1 MLLVHVAGTADLGI
15 PLAIDGRSRPRQE
28 TAELTESR
36 LGELDACR
44 TGEEAADLLLD
55 LRFRSA
61 DHRADG
67 AEPGTS
73 PGSALRKELRAVA
86 RLAGERGAS
95 PASGGL
101 SESSGSSEPAE
112 PPGSAESA
120 ESIEVLVVGVEGGST
135 PTDSIAR
142 ALVRALGRAS
152 AEASRLLDGREL
164 RVLDA
169 CILPGLAVGRD
180 SIETLESAIGGHDGH
195 VVLALA
201 GGANA
206 VLAETAG
213 VAAATHGDEWSLLLI
228 DRAGRALPDAEA
240 PVVDMSVG
248 EDPLRGWLMGLGL
261 PTVLAEERERDES
274 GVPEEVRLAAAAI
287 HRAMGETSPEAGAG
301 PQDEAEGGAPAGPRT
316 EAGAESQGGGGAPA
330 GSRTEGG
337 ASADTRAAA
346 ARVKDLAL
354 LLHSDAARG
363 DLAAG
368 MALRAWITAEYRRRR
383 LEYLDETG
391 LPARDYRDA
400 TRKSSVLGMVI
411 EKLKERAQT
420 EPLAAPDAWLAAQ
433 RDLVDLGI
441 EATHRLAA
449 PGEDLHE
456 QVNAALGAPPAWLSW
471 PSGCVCL
478 LTAQGVSHRAARR
491 DPIAVTLLSAEP
503 GEALRRACSVPGP
516 LTLET
521 LIACSEASVG
531 EGRAVVEALRDD
543 RFERNSGWNPVG
555 DDGAVVYSYESSTTQ
570 GGALSDQVAGTMRET
585 GCCADEWLEGRPT
598 RPRAIIVT
606 VVGEKPIV
614 IALLHAAQ
622 VFGARHGIP
631 VFLMS
636 SVAQGA
642 GERLQLHQFGL
653 DRDVRLALLRATRY
667 CLDRLDLLTAARLL
681 TLGDPAMEEL
691 ADGAQRLADE
701 LAHAARTDD
710 LDGCAGTVL
719 AVMAAVAER
728 IDGLPPDARVRL
740 ATIIGELINP
750 TPKKQRSE
758 AFRDPVVLALIDYD
772 FDQGY
777 EPGSVDLD
785 GEPAPVLLRLLV
797 RVRNK
802 VPINHGSKGL
812 REAVRDVLKSYRQA
826 SRCTYPQ
833 LLGRAVAAVVENHP
847 GAGPGDWG
855 SRLGELRRRVGA
867 LETGSYGEE
876 K

>member
-142 ALVRALGRAS
+142 ALVRALGRAL

-180 SIETLESAIGGHDGH
+180 SIETLESAIGGRDGH
-195 VVLALA
+195 GVLARA

-206 VLAETAG
+206 VLAEAAG

-228 DRAGRALPDAEA
+228 DRAGRSLPDAEA

-261 PTVLAEERERDES
+261 PTVLAEERERDGS

-287 HRAMGETSPEAGAG
+287 RRAMGETSPEAGAG
-301 PQDEAEGGAPAGPRT
+301 PRTEGGGGAPAGPRT
-316 EAGAESQGGGGAPA
+316 EAGAESQAGAGAPA

-456 QVNAALGAPPAWLSW
+456 QV
-471 PSGCVCL
+471 CL
-478 LTAQGVSHRAARR
+478 LTAQGVSHRAAQR

-812 REAVRDVLKSYRQA
+812 REAVRDVLKNYRQA

>member
-95 PASGGL
+95 PASGGPA
-101 SESSGSSEPAE
+101 ESSGSSEPAE

-142 ALVRALGRAS
+142 ALVRALGRAL

-261 PTVLAEERERDES
+261 PTVLAEERERDGS

-287 HRAMGETSPEAGAG
+287 RRAMGETSPEAG
-301 PQDEAEGGAPAGPRT
+301 GGAPAGLRT
-316 EAGAESQGGGGAPA
+316 GAGAEAPAGSQDEDEAGAPA
-330 GSRTEGG
+330 GPRTEGG

-400 TRKSSVLGMVI
+400 TRRSSVLGTVI

-420 EPLAAPDAWLAAQ
+420 GPLAAPDAWLAAQ

-478 LTAQGVSHRAARR
+478 LTAQGVSHRATQR

-521 LIACSEASVG
+521 LIACSEASGG

-585 GCCADEWLEGRPT
+585 GRCADEWLEGRPT

-636 SVAQGA
+636 SVREGT

-758 AFRDPVVLALIDYD
+758 AFRDPVVLALMCWK

-785 GEPAPVLLRLLV
+785 GEPASVLLRLLV

-855 SRLGELRRRVGA
+855 SRLGELRRLVGA
-867 LETGSYGEE
+867 LETGSYEEE

>member
-1 MLLVHVAGTADLGI
+1 
-15 PLAIDGRSRPRQE
+15 
-28 TAELTESR
+28 
-36 LGELDACR
+36 
-44 TGEEAADLLLD
+44 
-55 LRFRSA
+55 
-61 DHRADG
+61 
-67 AEPGTS
+67 
-73 PGSALRKELRAVA
+73 
-86 RLAGERGAS
+86 
-95 PASGGL
+95 
-101 SESSGSSEPAE
+101 
-112 PPGSAESA
+112 
-120 ESIEVLVVGVEGGST
+120 
-135 PTDSIAR
+135 
-142 ALVRALGRAS
+142 
-152 AEASRLLDGREL
+152 
-164 RVLDA
+164 
-169 CILPGLAVGRD
+169 
-180 SIETLESAIGGHDGH
+180 
-195 VVLALA
+195 
-201 GGANA
+201 
-206 VLAETAG
+206 
-213 VAAATHGDEWSLLLI
+213 
-228 DRAGRALPDAEA
+228 
-240 PVVDMSVG
+240 
-248 EDPLRGWLMGLGL
+248 
-261 PTVLAEERERDES
+261 
-274 GVPEEVRLAAAAI
+274 
-287 HRAMGETSPEAGAG
+287 
-301 PQDEAEGGAPAGPRT
+301 
-316 EAGAESQGGGGAPA
+316 
-330 GSRTEGG
+330 
-337 ASADTRAAA
+337 
-346 ARVKDLAL
+346 
-354 LLHSDAARG
+354 
-363 DLAAG
+363 

-383 LEYLDETG
+383 LEYLDETS

-400 TRKSSVLGMVI
+400 TRKSSVLGTVI

-491 DPIAVTLLSAEP
+491 PPIAATLLSAEP

-555 DDGAVVYSYESSTTQ
+555 DDAAVVYSYESSTTQ

-701 LAHAARTDD
+701 LAHAARTED

-719 AVMAAVAER
+719 AVMASVAER

-812 REAVRDVLKSYRQA
+812 REAVRDVLKNYRQA

>member
-101 SESSGSSEPAE
+101 SESFGLSGSSEPAE
-112 PPGSAESA
+112 PSGSSEPSESS

-201 GGANA
+201 GGANT
-206 VLAETAG
+206 VLAEAAG

-261 PTVLAEERERDES
+261 PTVLAEERERD
-274 GVPEEVRLAAAAI
+274 GNRMPEEVRLAAAAI
-287 HRAMGETSPEAGAG
+287 RRAMGETSPEAG
-301 PQDEAEGGAPAGPRT
+301 GGAPAG
-316 EAGAESQGGGGAPA
+316 SQDEDEGGGGAPA
-330 GSRTEGG
+330 GPRTEGG

-391 LPARDYRDA
+391 LPARDYQDA
-400 TRKSSVLGMVI
+400 TRRSSVLGTVI

-420 EPLAAPDAWLAAQ
+420 GPLAAPDAWLAAQ

-478 LTAQGVSHRAARR
+478 LTAQGVSHRATQR

-521 LIACSEASVG
+521 LIACSEASGG

-585 GCCADEWLEGRPT
+585 GRCADEWLEGRPT

-636 SVAQGA
+636 SVREGT

-691 ADGAQRLADE
+691 ADRAQRLADE
-701 LAHAARTDD
+701 LAHAARTED

-719 AVMAAVAER
+719 AVMASVAER

-758 AFRDPVVLALIDYD
+758 AFRNPVVLALMCWK

-777 EPGSVDLD
+777 EAGSVDLD

-867 LETGSYGEE
+867 LETGSYEEE

>member
-61 DHRADG
+61 DRRADG

-95 PASGGL
+95 PASGGPL
-101 SESSGSSEPAE
+101 ESFGLSGSSEPAE
-112 PPGSAESA
+112 PSGSSEPSESS

-152 AEASRLLDGREL
+152 AEASRLLDGREFG
-164 RVLDA
+164 VLDA

-206 VLAETAG
+206 VLAEAAG

-261 PTVLAEERERDES
+261 PTVLAEERERDGSE
-274 GVPEEVRLAAAAI
+274 VPEEVRLAAAAI
-287 HRAMGETSPEAGAG
+287 RRAMGETSPEAG
-301 PQDEAEGGAPAGPRT
+301 GGAPAG
-316 EAGAESQGGGGAPA
+316 SQDEDEGGGGAPA
-330 GSRTEGG
+330 GPRTEGG

-391 LPARDYRDA
+391 LPAQDYRDA
-400 TRKSSVLGMVI
+400 TRRSSVLGTVI

-478 LTAQGVSHRAARR
+478 LTAQGVSYRAAQR

-585 GCCADEWLEGRPT
+585 GRCADEWLEGRPT

-701 LAHAARTDD
+701 LAHAARTED

-719 AVMAAVAER
+719 AVMASVAER

-758 AFRDPVVLALIDYD
+758 AFRDPVVLALMCWK

-777 EPGSVDLD
+777 EAGSVDLD

-812 REAVRDVLKSYRQA
+812 REAVRDVLKNYRQA

-867 LETGSYGEE
+867 LETGSYEEE

>member
-36 LGELDACR
+36 LGELDACW
-44 TGEEAADLLLD
+44 TGEEAAGLLLD

-95 PASGGL
+95 PASGGPL
-101 SESSGSSEPAE
+101 ESFGLSGSSEPAE
-112 PPGSAESA
+112 PSGSSEPSESS

-164 RVLDA
+164 GVLDA

-206 VLAETAG
+206 VLAEAAG

-261 PTVLAEERERDES
+261 PTVLAEERERDGS
-274 GVPEEVRLAAAAI
+274 GMPEEVRLAAAAI
-287 HRAMGETSPEAGAG
+287 HRAMGETSPEAGA
-301 PQDEAEGGAPAGPRT
+301 EAPAGPRT
-316 EAGAESQGGGGAPA
+316 G
-330 GSRTEGG
+330 GG

-391 LPARDYRDA
+391 LPARDYQDA
-400 TRKSSVLGMVI
+400 TRRSSVLGTVI

-420 EPLAAPDAWLAAQ
+420 GPLAAPDAWLAAQ

-478 LTAQGVSHRAARR
+478 LTAQGVSHRATQR

-521 LIACSEASVG
+521 LIACSEASGG

-585 GCCADEWLEGRPT
+585 GRCADEWLEGRPT

-636 SVAQGA
+636 SVREGT

-691 ADGAQRLADE
+691 ADRAQRLADE
-701 LAHAARTDD
+701 LAHAARTED

-719 AVMAAVAER
+719 AVMASVAER

-758 AFRDPVVLALIDYD
+758 AFRDPVVLALMCWK

-777 EPGSVDLD
+777 EAGSVDLD

-867 LETGSYGEE
+867 LETGSYEEE

>member
-95 PASGGL
+95 PASGGPA
-101 SESSGSSEPAE
+101 ESSGPSRSSEPAE
-112 PPGSAESA
+112 PPGSAEPS
-120 ESIEVLVVGVEGGST
+120 ESSEVLVVGVEGGST

-287 HRAMGETSPEAGAG
+287 HRAMGETSPEAG
-301 PQDEAEGGAPAGPRT
+301 PGAPAGPRT
-316 EAGAESQGGGGAPA
+316 GGGGEAPA
-330 GSRTEGG
+330 GPRTGGG

-400 TRKSSVLGMVI
+400 TRGSSVLGTVI

-478 LTAQGVSHRAARR
+478 LTAQGVSHRAAQR

-521 LIACSEASVG
+521 LIACSEASGG

-555 DDGAVVYSYESSTTQ
+555 DGGAVVYSYESSTTQ

-585 GCCADEWLEGRPT
+585 GRCADEWLEGRPT

-701 LAHAARTDD
+701 LAHAARTED

-719 AVMAAVAER
+719 AVMASVAER

-758 AFRDPVVLALIDYD
+758 AFRDPVVLALMCWK

-777 EPGSVDLD
+777 EAGSVDLD

-867 LETGSYGEE
+867 LETGSYEEE

>member
-28 TAELTESR
+28 TAEFTESR

-61 DHRADG
+61 DRRADG

-95 PASGGL
+95 PASGGPL
-101 SESSGSSEPAE
+101 ESFGLSGSSEPAE
-112 PPGSAESA
+112 PSGSSEPSESS

-164 RVLDA
+164 GVLDA

-206 VLAETAG
+206 VLAEAAG

-261 PTVLAEERERDES
+261 PTVLAEERERD
-274 GVPEEVRLAAAAI
+274 GNRMPEEVRLAAAAI
-287 HRAMGETSPEAGAG
+287 RRAMGETSPEAG
-301 PQDEAEGGAPAGPRT
+301 PGAPAGPRT
-316 EAGAESQGGGGAPA
+316 GGGGEAPA
-330 GSRTEGG
+330 GPRTGGG

-400 TRKSSVLGMVI
+400 TRGSSVLGTVI

-478 LTAQGVSHRAARR
+478 LTAQGVSHRAAQR

-521 LIACSEASVG
+521 LIACSEASGG

-555 DDGAVVYSYESSTTQ
+555 DGGAVVYSYESSTTQ

-585 GCCADEWLEGRPT
+585 GRCADEWLEGRPT

-701 LAHAARTDD
+701 LAHAARTED

-719 AVMAAVAER
+719 AVMASVAER

-758 AFRDPVVLALIDYD
+758 AFRDPVVLALMCWK

-777 EPGSVDLD
+777 EAGSVDLD

-867 LETGSYGEE
+867 LETGSYEEE

>member
-142 ALVRALGRAS
+142 ALVRALGRAL

-201 GGANA
+201 GGANT
-206 VLAETAG
+206 VLAEAAG

-261 PTVLAEERERDES
+261 PTVLAEERERDGS

-287 HRAMGETSPEAGAG
+287 RRAMGETSPEAG
-301 PQDEAEGGAPAGPRT
+301 GGAPAGLRT
-316 EAGAESQGGGGAPA
+316 GAGAEAPAGSQDEDEAGAPA
-330 GSRTEGG
+330 GPRTEGG

-400 TRKSSVLGMVI
+400 TRRSSVLGTVI

-420 EPLAAPDAWLAAQ
+420 GPLAAPDAWLAAQ

-478 LTAQGVSHRAARR
+478 LTAQGVSHRATQR

-521 LIACSEASVG
+521 LIACSEASGG

-585 GCCADEWLEGRPT
+585 GRCADEWLEGRPT

-636 SVAQGA
+636 SVREGT

-701 LAHAARTDD
+701 LAHAARTED

-719 AVMAAVAER
+719 AVMASVAER

-758 AFRDPVVLALIDYD
+758 AFRDPVVLALMCWK

-785 GEPAPVLLRLLV
+785 GEPASVLLRLLV

-855 SRLGELRRRVGA
+855 SRLGELRRLVGA
-867 LETGSYGEE
+867 LETGSYEEE

>member
-142 ALVRALGRAS
+142 ALVRALGRAL

-201 GGANA
+201 GGANT
-206 VLAETAG
+206 VLAEAAG

-261 PTVLAEERERDES
+261 RT
-274 GVPEEVRLAAAAI
+274 G
-287 HRAMGETSPEAGAG
+287 AGAEAPAG
-301 PQDEAEGGAPAGPRT
+301 SQDEDEAGAPAGP
-316 EAGAESQGGGGAPA
+316 
-330 GSRTEGG
+330 RTEGG

-400 TRKSSVLGMVI
+400 TRRSSVLGTVI

-420 EPLAAPDAWLAAQ
+420 GPLAAPDAWLAAQ

-478 LTAQGVSHRAARR
+478 LTAQGVSHRATQR

-521 LIACSEASVG
+521 LIACSEASGG

-585 GCCADEWLEGRPT
+585 GRCADEWLEGRPT

-636 SVAQGA
+636 SVREGT

-701 LAHAARTDD
+701 LAHAARTED

-719 AVMAAVAER
+719 AVMASVAER

-758 AFRDPVVLALIDYD
+758 AFRDPVVLALMCWK

-785 GEPAPVLLRLLV
+785 GEPASVLLRLLV

-855 SRLGELRRRVGA
+855 SRLGELRRLVGA
-867 LETGSYGEE
+867 LETGSYEEE